1 MLSFISNSL
10 IQHLGYIFT
19 FLALSVKD
27 VLWLRMILA
36 LAQILLGIY
45 QFLEIRYDVVFWN
58 TIFTFVN
65 IYHIVRIINERKP
78 IICYLYLMIEEV
90 LSI

>member
-65 IYHIVRIINERKP
+65 IYHIINNIIKILNKN
-78 IICYLYLMIEEV
+78 YK
-90 LSI
+90 

>member
-1 MLSFISNSL
+1 MYSFISNSL

-36 LAQILLGIY
+36 IAQLLLGVY
-45 QFLEIRYDVVFWN
+45 QFLEFRYDVVFLEY
-58 TIFTFVN
+58 N
-65 IYHIVRIINERKP
+65 IYFR
-78 IICYLYLMIEEV
+78 
-90 LSI
+90 